1 MVHLKSKINI
11 DDFLILVYWV
21 KTHYWLEG
29 RNFVHQHLLEQ
40 AETYQY
46 NNTPLDTNIHKIDNF
61 MIDAFA
67 IYRQLKETEDKMIEI
82 FESLPTIKTEEFM
95 EQTKKYEEIFENI
108 MENYKFEE
116 PEIRGI
122 QRGIL
127 TIKMREYVELEEYE
141 KAAQVRDMIKCC

>member
-1 MVHLKSKINI
+1 MVKLKNKINI

-21 KTHYWLEG
+21 RTQYWLEG
-29 RNFVHQHLLEQ
+29 RNFVHQYLLEQ

-61 MIDAFA
+61 MIDAFT
-67 IYRQLKETEDKMIEI
+67 IYRQLKETEDKMTEI

-95 EQTKKYEEIFENI
+95 EQTKKYEEIFEDI

-116 PEIRGI
+116 PELRGI

-127 TIKMREYVELEEYE
+127 TVKMREYVELEEYE